1 MDGTWDGLEIGS
13 ANFVNSDYEFALPA
27 EAAFIEP
34 DMLKSLTF
42 NFNFAEKSLGII
54 RNYFGIVT
62 GMGLEYTRY
71 MLTNDVKLAEVGGQM
86 TGTPVDFDLNKN
98 RFSMTYLNVPL
109 MLEFQ
114 IPVYGEH
121 NRIKLSAGVVGGVKL
136 GSRQVQKYT
145 VDGEKQKI
153 KSKDSYNLRNFK
165 YGFTARVGYGDI
177 TLFANYYPQTLFTDG
192 MGPDIYPVTV
202 GLHLGSN

>member
-1 MDGTWDGLEIGS
+1 
-13 ANFVNSDYEFALPA
+13 
-27 EAAFIEP
+27 
-34 DMLKSLTF
+34 
-42 NFNFAEKSLGII
+42 
-54 RNYFGIVT
+54 
-62 GMGLEYTRY
+62 
-71 MLTNDVKLAEVGGQM
+71 M